1 MGNQLI
7 RKIINQSHLPL
18 LGLCMWFY
26 LRGLDFYFDVM
37 KLSLLIT
44 QKASSL

>member
-7 RKIINQSHLPL
+7 RKIINKSHLPL
-18 LGLCMWFY
+18 LGD
-26 LRGLDFYFDVM
+26 LRGLDFDFDVM
-37 KLSLLIT
+37 QLSLLIT